1 MSPFKNPKSPSTP
14 AAVHRI
20 GIKAK
25 IAKDRASKSAA
36 TAARVSHEEQVDFHF
51 FRAQDAAA
59 KEAALDI
66 VIDQGTS
73 LQGICKDS
81 STTIYELD
89 ISNVARL
96 LVAPGYN
103 EDVTSDVVIS
113 CANLVVDVCMNLCAE
128 KRAQLKRRYNS
139 NPRAT
144 ANFTLALAMAVK
156 HKMLVFR
163 AEDEMYWFN
172 DKFYYIMHATKG
184 VMNEEA

>member
-36 TAARVSHEEQVDFHF
+36 TAAQVSHEEQVDFHF

-66 VIDQGTS
+66 VIDKGTS

-113 CANLVVDVCMNLCAE
+113 CANLVVDVCMDLCAVT
-128 KRAQLKRRYNS
+128 RPQLKRCYS
-139 NPRAT
+139 LNPRT
-144 ANFTLALAMAVK
+144 TSSFESALAMAEK
-156 HKMLVFR
+156 HKMLVLHV
-163 AEDEMYWFN
+163 DGKYWFN
-172 DKFYYIMHATKG
+172 DTFYSIMNATKG
-184 VMNEEA
+184 EMNEEA